1 MTTPP
6 APLTTE
12 HIREITSYVDID
24 APPPDGLPV
33 ALFVFGTNQ
42 LKPAEIAV
50 ERYHRGTAPLIILT
64 GGVNRHNGVVEAR
77 AFRRLLLERGVPEAA
92 IRYEDT
98 SANTWQNVEFAL
110 PHLREALE
118 SGLRVAAVGKWY
130 HRRALHCL
138 TTLVPD
144 IGPFHAISWESAYEG
159 QAVTR
164 TNWSR
169 VPIGR
174 RRVVR
179 EWEECPRRVGEGSFR
194 DARRGG
200 DGAWRS

>member
-1 MTTPP
+1 MIATDDDLPDGQV
-6 APLTTE
+6 
-12 HIREITSYVDID
+12 REITAYVDID
-24 APPPDGLPV
+24 APPPDELPV
-33 ALFVFGTNQ
+33 ALFVFGSNQ
-42 LKPAEIAV
+42 LKPAEIAA

-77 AFRRLLLERGVPEAA
+77 ASRGLLLERGVPEAA
-92 IRYEDT
+92 IRYEDA

-110 PHLREALE
+110 PHLREALA

-130 HRRALHCL
+130 HRRALHGL

-144 IGPFHAISWESAYEG
+144 IRPFHAISWESAYEG

-179 EWEECPRRVGEGSFR
+179 EWEECPRRVGDGSFR

-200 DGAWRS
+200 DGAWRG